1 VTAGARPPRMPVV
14 IILAAGLVLG
24 FAVGR
29 WWALTGA
36 VALGV
41 WAGTVSELE
50 VPAWFIGLVY
60 AGLAAIG
67 IAAGVLGRRLVSR

>member
-1 VTAGARPPRMPVV
+1 MFVL
-14 IILAAGLVLG
+14 ILVAAGLALG

-29 WWALTGA
+29 WWALAGA
-36 VALGV
+36 IAFGV

-50 VPAWFIGLVY
+50 VPAWYIGLVY
-60 AGLAAIG
+60 AGLSAIG